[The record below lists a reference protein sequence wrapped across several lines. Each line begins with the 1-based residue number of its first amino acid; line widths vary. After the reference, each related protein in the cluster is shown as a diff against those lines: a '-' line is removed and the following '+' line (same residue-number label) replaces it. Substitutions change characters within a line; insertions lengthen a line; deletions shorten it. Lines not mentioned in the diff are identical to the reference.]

1 MEKEQMRE
9 NMKKELDRIKNDLL
23 NNSVDKE
30 LGEKLIGEL
39 NELVLI
45 ITSFEFTEKLVTD
58 PSFMQMLLNETSKT
72 D

>member
-1 MEKEQMRE
+1 MRE